1 MRDLIRKVLKEYINP
16 VLVYE
21 IKIGNKLLNERDEFV
36 RVLDIDGEETVLFK
50 NTHSQE
56 NIGTTGK
63 FARVDPKFV
72 DLAIKTIQYDFVRL
86 AKLVKKKC
94 GTKPN
99 CKIIVI
105 DKPNGFDYQCW
116 LVTKRNGNLGVVI
129 NTSIYHPSRLLNR
142 DNAPTIV
149 VEMDGDIVLRN
160 FN

>member
-1 MRDLIRKVLKEYINP
+1 MRDLIKKVLREFQNP

-21 IKIGNKLLNERDEFV
+21 IKIGNKLLNERDEFI
-36 RVLDIDGEETVLFK
+36 RVLHKNGEETVLFK
-50 NTHSQE
+50 NTHSQD

-63 FARVDPKFV
+63 FARVDPKLI
-72 DLAIKTIQYDFVRL
+72 DIAISSIQDDFVRL

-94 GTKPN
+94 DTKPN

-116 LVTKRNGNLGVVI
+116 LVTKKNGNLGVVI
-129 NTSIYHPSRLLNR
+129 NTSIYHPSRLINR
-142 DNAPTIV
+142 DNTPTIV
-149 VEMDGDIVLRN
+149 VEMDGDIILRN